1 MALDAQN
8 SWTSCSATVH
18 IDVYISRIAS
28 LALQK
33 SQGARCRSGA
43 SGVPTVCGQKNT
55 VMYYSPTILQLA
67 GIASNQTALLLS
79 LVTAGLNVLGTIIN
93 IYFIDRT
100 GRKKLLVVSLIGFIL
115 SLGILS
121 AVLQEAATHCPP
133 VSVTDTSHF
142 GPHTCPDYRSAGPS
156 PVWDCMKCLQASSPG
171 CGFCSSP
178 KNKMLPGACLISN
191 STVKDVCHGEGGDW
205 YTRGC
210 PSSFGSLALLGL
222 ALYILFFSPG
232 MGPVPWIMNS
242 EIYPLQY
249 CGICGGIA
257 ATTN

>member
-8 SWTSCSATVH
+8 RWTSCSATVH
-18 IDVYISRIAS
+18 IDVYISKIVS

-79 LVTAGLNVLGTIIN
+79 LVTAGLNVLGTSIN

-100 GRKKLLVVSLIGFIL
+100 WRKKLLV
-115 SLGILS
+115 
-121 AVLQEAATHCPP
+121 
-133 VSVTDTSHF
+133 
-142 GPHTCPDYRSAGPS
+142 
-156 PVWDCMKCLQASSPG
+156 
-171 CGFCSSP
+171 
-178 KNKMLPGACLISN
+178 MLPGACLISN
-191 STVKDVCHGEGGDW
+191 SMVKDVCRGEGGDW

-210 PSSFGSLALLGL
+210 PSSFGWLALLGL